1 MWEQVQQRLRSR
13 AVRSGDGRKTEAAR
27 SPLAGKLFDEQ
38 GEPLYVQGAAKGQ
51 RRYRYYVSKGLV
63 RGESVSADGGWRLSA
78 TAIEQPVSVAAQKM
92 LADESA
98 ISLAL
103 EESAID
109 ASRLPIVLKSCRGRI
124 ERLRSAEAI
133 SALNELI
140 ERIEISREGFKL
152 SLSVPLPLSN
162 SGRAEQV
169 SLVKFVPI
177 EIRRRGVEMKMVLE
191 GDATPARIDLP
202 LLKAIAR
209 ARRWSNELIAGTVAS
224 VDELAKREH
233 LDRRSVRRQ
242 IRLGFLAPRIVEAI
256 AEGRQPPE
264 LTVIALARRLD
275 LPTLWSAQE
284 VSLGI
289 R

>member
-1 MWEQVQQRLRSR
+1 MLFRS
-13 AVRSGDGRKTEAAR
+13 
-27 SPLAGKLFDEQ
+27 
-38 GEPLYVQGAAKGQ
+38 
-51 RRYRYYVSKGLV
+51 
-63 RGESVSADGGWRLSA
+63 
-78 TAIEQPVSVAAQKM
+78 M
-92 LADESA
+92 
-98 ISLAL
+98 
-103 EESAID
+103 
-109 ASRLPIVLKSCRGRI
+109 VLKSCRGWI
-124 ERLRSAEAI
+124 EGLRGAEAI

-152 SLSVPLPLSN
+152 SLSVSLPLSD
-162 SGRAEQV
+162 SGRADHV
-169 SLVKFVPI
+169 SLVKFVPM

-191 GDATPARIDLP
+191 GDATPARIDLS

-233 LDRRSVRRQ
+233 LDRRSVRRE